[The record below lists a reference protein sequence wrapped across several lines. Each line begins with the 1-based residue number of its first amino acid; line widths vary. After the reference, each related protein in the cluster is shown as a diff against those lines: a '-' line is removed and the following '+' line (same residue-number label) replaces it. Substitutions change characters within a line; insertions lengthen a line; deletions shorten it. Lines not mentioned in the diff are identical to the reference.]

1 MDVKKYKLKI
11 KNEVVAPLK
20 EYLKECGKDAGY
32 NIFHVLKCKNLLARY
47 LNALNK
53 ISPILDE
60 SILKEV
66 KKVVLAL
73 NALNEKT
80 QYCLIETDARESI
93 WEVIQNSAVERG
105 LKNAEED
112 ITEEWREW

>member
-32 NIFHVLKCKNLLARY
+32 NIFHVLKCKNLLTRY

-53 ISPILDE
+53 ISPLLDE

-80 QYCLIETDARESI
+80 QYCLI
-93 WEVIQNSAVERG
+93 
-105 LKNAEED
+105 
-112 ITEEWREW
+112 